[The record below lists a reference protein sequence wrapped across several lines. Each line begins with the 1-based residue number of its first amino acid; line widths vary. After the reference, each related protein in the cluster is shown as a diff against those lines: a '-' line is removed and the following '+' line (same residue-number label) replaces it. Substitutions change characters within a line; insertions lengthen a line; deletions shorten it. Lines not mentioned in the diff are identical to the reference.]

1 MDEAPQLLGVAT
13 VVKPHGVRG
22 GVKLRCS
29 AECFALLGAADRVWV
44 GGVERPLVRLQG
56 TPTTAIGYFEG
67 IDDRS
72 AAEAL
77 RGQLVEL
84 ERGELPELG
93 SDEYYIGDLIGCA
106 VRDQHGRDV
115 GSVVDARPLPA
126 NVVAEVALIGGA
138 ESVLIPV
145 TREAVPELDLTAR
158 VLTIDSEF
166 LGIDHD
172 A

>member
-29 AECFALLGAADRVWV
+29 AECFAMLAAAERAWV

-56 TPTTAIGYFEG
+56 TPATAIGYFEG
-67 IDDRS
+67 IADRD

-84 ERGELPELG
+84 ERGELPELASG
-93 SDEYYIGDLIGCA
+93 EYYIGDLIGCA

-115 GSVVDARPLPA
+115 GSVVNARPMPA
-126 NVVAEVALIGGA
+126 NVVAEVALIG
-138 ESVLIPV
+138 SVETMLIPI
-145 TREAVPELDLTAR
+145 TQEAVPELDLAAR
-158 VLTIDSEF
+158 ILTVDGEF
-166 LGIDHD
+166 LGIGQD